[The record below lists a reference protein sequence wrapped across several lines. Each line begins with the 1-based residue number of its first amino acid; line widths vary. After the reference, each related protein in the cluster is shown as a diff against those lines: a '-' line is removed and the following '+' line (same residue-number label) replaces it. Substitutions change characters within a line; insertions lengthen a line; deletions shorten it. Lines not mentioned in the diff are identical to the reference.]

1 MAGER
6 SDILLRRRFPAVTMI
21 GRRTMF
27 RTIIVLAAVLA
38 ANATAAS
45 AQTASTND
53 VAEFYRG
60 KTVRLVIGYGA
71 GGGYDLYARLL
82 ARFIG
87 EHIPGKPTVI
97 AQNMPGAGS
106 RSAGNWLYKVA
117 PKDGTILAV
126 LGQATPADQALGQ
139 PGIQFD
145 VRNFNWI
152 GNMVAVNNIMIT
164 WHESGVRTIDDA
176 KKRPLAIGAT
186 GASSPSV
193 LYPTVANNLFGTQFK
208 IVSGYP
214 GGGDI
219 MIALE
224 RREVDGRGSD
234 SWASLKANNPDWIRD
249 KKVNILFQVGPKRE
263 ADLPGPPL
271 LTELAQNDE
280 QKQVLEVISGD
291 AAVGR
296 PILTAPDVP
305 AERVR
310 ALRKAFDDTMRDP
323 AFLEAA
329 KKARMYFNP
338 IGGDEL
344 QQIVGRIVSPSP
356 QVIERVKE
364 VIRPTNLQV
373 RPGAKKGGAP
383 KE

>member
-1 MAGER
+1 M
-6 SDILLRRRFPAVTMI
+6 
-21 GRRTMF
+21 MF
-27 RTIIVLAAVLA
+27 RTLAALTTA
-38 ANATAAS
+38 LLTATSTTAF
-45 AQTASTND
+45 AQSD

-60 KTVRLVIGYGA
+60 KTIRLVIGYGT
-71 GGGYDLYARLL
+71 GGGYDVYGKFFARYL
-82 ARFIG
+82 G

-106 RSAGNWLYKVA
+106 RSAANWLYKVA
-117 PKDGTILAV
+117 PKDGTVLAV

-139 PGIQFD
+139 PGVQFD
-145 VRNFNWI
+145 ARQFNWI

-164 WHESGVRTIDDA
+164 WAESGIRTIDDA
-176 KKRPLAIGAT
+176 KKKSIAIGAS

-193 LYPTVANNLFGTQFK
+193 IYPTVTNNLLGTQFK

-234 SWASLKANNPDWIRD
+234 SWASLKSNNPGWIKD
-249 KKVNILFQVGPKRE
+249 KKVNILFQVGSHRE
-263 ADLPGPPL
+263 KDLPDPPL

-280 QKQVLEVISGD
+280 QKQVLEVVSGD

-305 AERVR
+305 AERVA

-323 AFLEAA
+323 AFQAA
-329 KKARMYFNP
+329 AEKAGLHFNP
-338 IGGDEL
+338 VGGEEL
-344 QQIVGRIVSPSP
+344 QRIVVRIVSPSP
-356 QVIERVKE
+356 AIIEKVKDA
-364 VIRPTNLQV
+364 IRPRNLQTI
-373 RPGAKKGGAP
+373 PGAKGGGAP

>member
-1 MAGER
+1 M
-6 SDILLRRRFPAVTMI
+6 LRTTVA
-21 GRRTMF
+21 
-27 RTIIVLAAVLA
+27 LAAIALCV
-38 ANATAAS
+38 NATNAS
-45 AQTASTND
+45 AQKTD
-53 VAEFYRG
+53 DIAEFYRG

-71 GGGYDLYARLL
+71 GGGYDVYAKLL

-87 EHIPGKPTVI
+87 EQIPGKPTVI

-106 RSAGNWLYKVA
+106 RSAANWLYNVA
-117 PKDGTILAV
+117 PKDGTVLAV
-126 LGQATPADQALGQ
+126 LGQATPADQALGH

-145 VRNFNWI
+145 VRKFNWI
-152 GNMVAVNNIMIT
+152 GNMVVVNNIMIT

-176 KKRPLAIGAT
+176 KKRPIAIGAT

-219 MIALE
+219 MIAME

-234 SWASLKANNPDWIRD
+234 SWASLKANNPGWIKDR
-249 KKVNILFQVGPKRE
+249 KVNILFQVGPHRE
-263 ADLPGPPL
+263 PDLPGPPL
-271 LTELAQNDE
+271 LTELAQNAE
-280 QKQVLEVISGD
+280 QKEILEVISGD

-296 PILTAPDVP
+296 PVLTAPDVP
-305 AERVR
+305 ADRVR

-329 KKARMYFNP
+329 KKASMYINP
-338 IGGDEL
+338 MGGEEL
-344 QQIVGRIVSPSP
+344 QRIVGQIVSPSP
-356 QVIERVKE
+356 QVIEKVKE
-364 VIRPTNLQV
+364 VIRPRNLEV
-373 RPGAKKGGAP
+373 RPGAKKEQKSSGD
-383 KE
+383 

>member
-1 MAGER
+1 M
-6 SDILLRRRFPAVTMI
+6 LRASVA
-21 GRRTMF
+21 
-27 RTIIVLAAVLA
+27 LAAVLLA
-38 ANATAAS
+38 ANATTAA
-45 AQTASTND
+45 AQKADD

-71 GGGYDLYARLL
+71 GGGYDVYAKLL
-82 ARFIG
+82 ARYIG

-106 RSAGNWLYKVA
+106 RSAANWLYNVA
-117 PKDGTILAV
+117 PKDGTVLAV
-126 LGQATPADQALGQ
+126 VSQATPADQALGQ

-145 VRNFNWI
+145 VRKFNWL
-152 GNMVAVNNIMIT
+152 GNMVVVNNIMIT
-164 WHESGVRTIDDA
+164 WHESGVRTIEDA
-176 KKRPLAIGAT
+176 KKRPIAIGAT

-219 MIALE
+219 MIAME

-234 SWASLKANNPDWIRD
+234 SWASLKANNPNWIRD
-249 KKVNILFQVGPKRE
+249 KKVNILFQVGPHRE
-263 ADLPGPPL
+263 PDLPDPPL

-280 QKQVLEVISGD
+280 QKQILEVISGD

-296 PILTAPDVP
+296 PLLTAPDVP
-305 AERVR
+305 AERVQ

-329 KKARMYFNP
+329 KKASMYINP
-338 IGGDEL
+338 MGGEEL

-356 QVIERVKE
+356 HVIERVKE
-364 VIRPTNLQV
+364 VIRPRNLEV
-373 RPGAKKGGAP
+373 RPGAKKGDGAS
-383 KE
+383 KD

>member
-1 MAGER
+1 MTSVRLARALTACALLAG
-6 SDILLRRRFPAVTMI
+6 SALS
-21 GRRTMF
+21 
-27 RTIIVLAAVLA
+27 
-38 ANATAAS
+38 AS
-45 AQTASTND
+45 ADD
-53 VAEFYRG
+53 VADFYKG

-71 GGGYDLYARLL
+71 GGGYDVYAKFL
-82 ARFIG
+82 ARYLS

-106 RSAGNWLYKVA
+106 RNAANWLYKVE
-117 PKDGTILAV
+117 PKDGTVLAV
-126 LGQATPADQALGQ
+126 LSQATPADQALGQ

-176 KKRPLAIGAT
+176 RKRPLAIGAT

-193 LYPTVANNLFGTQFK
+193 LYPTVSNSLFGTQFK
-208 IVSGYP
+208 IVAGYP

-234 SWASLKANNPDWIRD
+234 SWASLKSNNPDWIRD
-249 KKVNILFQVGPKRE
+249 KKVNILFQVGPRRE
-263 ADLPGPPL
+263 ADLPDPPL
-271 LTELAQNDE
+271 LTELAKTDE
-280 QKQVLEVISGD
+280 ERQILEVISGD

-296 PILTAPDVP
+296 PVLTAPDVP
-305 AERVR
+305 ADRVR
-310 ALRKAFDDTMRDP
+310 ALRKAFDDVMKDP
-323 AFLEAA
+323 AFREAA
-329 KKARMYFNP
+329 RKANMYFNP
-338 IGGDEL
+338 IGGEDL
-344 QQIVGRIVSPSP
+344 QQIVNRIVSPSP

-364 VIRPTNLQV
+364 VIRPKNLQKA
-373 RPGAKKGGAP
+373 PGAGKKGGGEP

>member
-1 MAGER
+1 
-6 SDILLRRRFPAVTMI
+6 
-21 GRRTMF
+21 MF
-27 RTIIVLAAVLA
+27 RTLAALTVALLT
-38 ANATAAS
+38 ATNTTAF
-45 AQTASTND
+45 AQND
-53 VAEFYRG
+53 VADFYRG
-60 KTVRLVIGYGA
+60 KTVRLVIGYGP
-71 GGGYDLYARLL
+71 GGGYDVYGKFFARYL
-82 ARFIG
+82 G

-106 RSAGNWLYKVA
+106 RSAANWLYKVA
-117 PKDGTILAV
+117 PKDGTVLAV
-126 LGQATPADQALGQ
+126 LSQATPADQALGQ

-145 VRNFNWI
+145 VRQFNWI

-164 WHESGVRTIDDA
+164 WAETGVRTIEDA
-176 KKRPLAIGAT
+176 KKKSLAIGAT

-193 LYPTVANNLFGTQFK
+193 IYPTVANNLFGTQFK

-234 SWASLKANNPDWIRD
+234 SWASLKSNNPSWIKD
-249 KKVNILFQVGPKRE
+249 GKVNILFQVGPRRE

-280 QKQVLEVISGD
+280 QRQILDIVSGD

-305 AERVR
+305 ADRVR
-310 ALRKAFDDTMRDP
+310 ALRKAFDDVLRDP
-323 AFLEAA
+323 TFREAA
-329 KKARMYFNP
+329 KKANLYFNP
-338 IGGDEL
+338 IGGEEL
-344 QQIVGRIVSPSP
+344 QQIVTRIVSPSP
-356 QVIERVKE
+356 QVIEKVKDA
-364 VIRPTNLQV
+364 IRPRNLQTL
-373 RPGAKKGGAP
+373 PGAKKGGGGSQD
-383 KE
+383 